1 MGYEGLRRICFWGR
15 SEMSII
21 LELQELAA
29 NPNSDV
35 EELLNKTFMVARKL
49 KISQLIDW
57 CNNELLGY
65 KTNNIPDYRK
75 IYGELMV
82 FNPYRGLIPFS
93 VPESIRE
100 LVTLIEYRSPVS
112 EIRNLIL
119 NSQNGKFVWDM
130 PNDVK
135 LSLMQIQNSHVK
147 LEPKVIVH
155 KTDLMNIQSNIRK
168 FILNWALKL
177 EEDGILGEGV
187 QFSKHEKELAMTNQ
201 FNIQNMQGFVGNIS
215 SGNIQQNI
223 YDGIHIER
231 GNFDSLAD
239 FLIKNGIPYSELSE
253 LKIAF
258 NEDITPTDAKNFGG
272 KVSEWIGNIVAKA
285 SSGIIDIPAATIAG
299 LLTNAISKYYGIS

>member
-1 MGYEGLRRICFWGR
+1 
-15 SEMSII
+15 MSII

>member
-1 MGYEGLRRICFWGR
+1 MV
-15 SEMSII
+15 SII

-65 KTNNIPDYRK
+65 KINNIPDYRK
-75 IYGELMV
+75 IHGELMA

-93 VPESIRE
+93 VPESIRDS
-100 LVTLIEYRSPVS
+100 VTLIEYRSPVS

-130 PNDVK
+130 SNNVK

-155 KTDLMNIQSNIRK
+155 K
-168 FILNWALKL
+168 
-177 EEDGILGEGV
+177 
-187 QFSKHEKELAMTNQ
+187 
-201 FNIQNMQGFVGNIS
+201 
-215 SGNIQQNI
+215 
-223 YDGIHIER
+223 
-231 GNFDSLAD
+231 
-239 FLIKNGIPYSELSE
+239 LI
-253 LKIAF
+253 
-258 NEDITPTDAKNFGG
+258 
-272 KVSEWIGNIVAKA
+272 
-285 SSGIIDIPAATIAG
+285 
-299 LLTNAISKYYGIS
+299 